1 MNLLNNYTRLL
12 TSVLF
17 EDKVFENV
25 LNSKPDGIGFASVV
39 RDRIY
44 VMAIE
49 AVWDLYFI
57 RIQKHDILVHVE
69 CDLPNR
75 KFRSVIFIKIKLY
88 NRLFGNLVPGQ
99 QMKELARLINGL
111 MDAIDGIDWPQFVL
125 DIEEEN

>member
-12 TSVLF
+12 SSVLF
-17 EDKVFENV
+17 EDKVFEDI

-44 VMAIE
+44 ELTREVI
-49 AVWDLYFI
+49 WDLYFI
-57 RIQKHDILVHVE
+57 RIPKHDLLVHIE

-88 NRLFGNLVPGQ
+88 DRLFGNLVPGQ
-99 QMKELARLINGL
+99 QFKELARLINSL
-111 MDAIDGIDWPQFVL
+111 TDAIDEVSWAQFVL
-125 DIEEEN
+125 DLE